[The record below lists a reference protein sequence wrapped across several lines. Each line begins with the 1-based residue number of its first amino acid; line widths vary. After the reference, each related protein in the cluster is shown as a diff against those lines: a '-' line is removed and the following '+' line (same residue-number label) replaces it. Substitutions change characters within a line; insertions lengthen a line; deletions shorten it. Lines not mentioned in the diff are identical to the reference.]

1 MSMPLS
7 NLTAPNLTVVSHG
20 PTTVF
25 SPVLEDAHTFP
36 AAAKAL
42 QDRHESPCIQTV
54 EVPVWHLAIRLVL
67 VLQSQSISGS
77 TKLWVVISITIFLTM
92 LIPVVVLWA
101 RWKLSAPRRSG
112 KRISSVQLEKDE
124 AKKASSTSSF
134 SSSSTPKSGS
144 NSKLSSTS
152 GNGTQPQAPNGRRN
166 ALDRLLGR
174 NQANVEQAAYGIR
187 TVNNINVNGGRTD
200 HQQQPT
206 TQTPHPEE
214 LPPMSPQVA
223 LESLRSDHPLHLPPN
238 RPWMHQ
244 DATGRWVPLEEGCLH
259 PGLPPPPRVRN
270 IGTNINF
277 VDHGSYVPGGWQ
289 N

>member
-25 SPVLEDAHTFP
+25 SPVLEETHTLS

-42 QDRHESPCIQTV
+42 QERHESPCIQTV
-54 EVPVWHLAIRLVL
+54 EVPVWYGVNYNTCSMQTTTAPCSVDFPETSCHTARPGPL
-67 VLQSQSISGS
+67 LQSQGISGS

-101 RWKLSAPRRSG
+101 RWKLSAPRRGG
-112 KRISSVQLEKDE
+112 KRIISVQLEKDE
-124 AKKASSTSSF
+124 AKKATSTPSS

-144 NSKLSSTS
+144 NSKSSSTS
-152 GNGTQPQAPNGRRN
+152 G
-166 ALDRLLGR
+166 
-174 NQANVEQAAYGIR
+174 
-187 TVNNINVNGGRTD
+187 GGN
-200 HQQQPT
+200 
-206 TQTPHPEE
+206 PEE
-214 LPPMSPQVA
+214 LPPTSPQVA
-223 LESLRSDHPLHLPPN
+223 LESLRSDHPLHQPPN
-238 RPWMHQ
+238 RPWMHP
-244 DATGRWVPLEEGCLH
+244 DPTGRWVPLEQGYLH

-270 IGTNINF
+270 VGTNIIF